1 MFTGWSG
8 GAAMPMMAA
17 VFCSFFAG
25 MDAPVPAIYSFLKAL
40 LLSLPLGA
48 LYVLVLM
55 PLVVDL
61 PTLAVVCAPVFLVL
75 GAYMARPATLL
86 MAMGLLLSGVLGTL
100 SLHDTGQAD
109 FASFVNSSIGQV
121 LGGATA
127 AVVTALVRSVS
138 AEWSARRI
146 QRPPPPPAAA
156 HRPARHRRHLAGH
169 PAHPRPAPAGRAA
182 SAGQCAP
189 IAHRY
194 RRTLRTGPVA
204 GHAARRH
211 RAGGRPHR
219 PARRRG
225 HARPARGRRAARA
238 ALDRI
243 RSRPGHRPRRRG
255 SAGRGAAR
263 CALERRLGIPAGAVA
278 GRGTRGPSP
287 GRRRHRCRPLRAA
300 GPPRRPALGSGP
312 AAAARHRRGPR
323 HHPTHGRA
331 GRRDRLRAESH
342 PLAGRRGAA
351 RRAPAGPAPAR
362 LRRRCRPGPVARA
375 DR

>member
-1 MFTGWSG
+1 WIFTGWSG

-17 VFCSFFAG
+17 VFSSFFAG
-25 MDAPVPAIYSFLKAL
+25 MDDPVPAIYSFLKAL

-146 QRPPPPPAAA
+146 QRRTWRELGRLPREADPAQ
-156 HRPARHRRHLAGH
+156 ARL
-169 PAHPRPAPAGRAA
+169 
-182 SAGQCAP
+182 
-189 IAHRY
+189 
-194 RRTLRTGPVA
+194 
-204 GHAARRH
+204 HAARV
-211 RAGGRPHR
+211 
-219 PARRRG
+219 
-225 HARPARGRRAARA
+225 
-238 ALDRI
+238 LDRI
-243 RSRPGHRPRRRG
+243 GLLAPRIAQ
-255 SAGRGAAR
+255 AGGT
-263 CALERRLGIPAGAVA
+263 VA
-278 GRGTRGPSP
+278 G
-287 GRRRHRCRPLRAA
+287 
-300 GPPRRPALGSGP
+300 
-312 AAAARHRRGPR
+312 
-323 HHPTHGRA
+323 
-331 GRRDRLRAESH
+331 
-342 PLAGRRGAA
+342 
-351 RRAPAGPAPAR
+351 
-362 LRRRCRPGPVARA
+362 VN
-375 DR
+375 